1 MDLQVIGAAFGRIG
15 TLSTKV
21 ALEQLGYGPCYHMIE
36 VFARPGH
43 SAAWHAVALGQPVD
57 LDPIFE
63 GFRSTVDWPSC
74 NAWRRLWEAN
84 PGSKVLLNRR
94 LPEAWYESLRNTI
107 VASLDRPVPPDAP
120 PGAAEHRA
128 MGRDLVWGTFD
139 GRVYDRDHVLA
150 VLAAHEADV
159 VASVPA
165 DDLLVFD
172 VAEGWAPLCAFLD
185 VPVPDQPFPRVNDTP
200 EFRARSG
207 LDA

>member
-1 MDLQVIGAAFGRIG
+1 MG

-21 ALEQLGYGPCYHMIE
+21 ALEQLGYGPCYHMLE

-57 LDPIFE
+57 LERIFE
-63 GFRSTVDWPSC
+63 GFHSTVDWPSC
-74 NAWRRLWEAN
+74 NIWRQLWEAN

-94 LPEAWYESLRNTI
+94 PPEAWYESLCNTI
-107 VASLDRPVPPDAP
+107 VASLNRPLPPDATP
-120 PGAAEHRA
+120 EAVTHRA
-128 MGRDLVWGTFD
+128 MGREIVGGAFD
-139 GRVYDRDHVLA
+139 GCIDDRDHVLS

-159 VASVPA
+159 IATVPA
-165 DDLLVFD
+165 GDLLVFD

-185 VPVPDQPFPRVNDTP
+185 VPVPDHPFPRVNDTA
-200 EFRARSG
+200 EFRTRSG